1 MTVDASGFLNRVLD
15 SIPKPAMGL
24 LGIMVGFT
32 ICFVAVMNL
41 GGLQRPFERIIEA
54 QVTRIEQSSASMTE
68 ATKRMEALS
77 QDMRAM
83 AVAHEAERALV
94 GARITV
100 LDRRVS
106 ALETRVAYRLNAPAK

>member
-1 MTVDASGFLNRVLD
+1 MAMDTTGFLDRVLE

-41 GGLQRPFERIIEA
+41 GGLQRPFERVIEA
-54 QVTRIEQSSASMTE
+54 QVKRIEQSSATMAE
-68 ATKRMEALS
+68 ATARMETLS
-77 QDMRAM
+77 QDMRSM

-94 GARITV
+94 SARITV
-100 LDRRVS
+100 LDKRVS
-106 ALETRVAYRLNAPAK
+106 ALESRVGRRFGDPQK